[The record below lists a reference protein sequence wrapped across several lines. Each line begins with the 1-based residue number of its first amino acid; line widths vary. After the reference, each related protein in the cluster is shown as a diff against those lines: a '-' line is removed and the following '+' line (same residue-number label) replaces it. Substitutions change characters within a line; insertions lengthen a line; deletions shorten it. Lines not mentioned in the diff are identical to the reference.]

1 MTSAASPPPVRRRKT
16 RWRRRGEAML
26 RRLRRWR
33 RTALRARRRLARSPR
48 AVRVAVV
55 VATVLGGLLIVL
67 PMANIVYQVARKP
80 AEMFSPLSG
89 VLNKQPAETWRQYG
103 PLFQVHA
110 TAAVSA
116 EVLAALAQSESAGN
130 PVARTYWRW
139 RLSWNPLEVY
149 RPASSAVGMFQMT
162 DAAFAESRDFCIRDG
177 AVAREGCW
185 FTSLYTRT
193 IPSHAVEL
201 TAVYLTRHAAILLG
215 GRSPA
220 KPTAR
225 QRQDLAAFI
234 HLCGPGA
241 ARAFVR
247 RGLRT
252 APGERCGDHDVAG
265 YLARVEAFRRQFQRL
280 AAGA

>member
-1 MTSAASPPPVRRRKT
+1 MTPAASLPPARRRKT
-16 RWRRRGEAML
+16 RWRRRGEALL
-26 RRLRRWR
+26 RRLRRWQK
-33 RTALRARRRLARSPR
+33 AASRARRRLARSPR
-48 AVRVAVV
+48 AVRVAVA
-55 VATVLGGLLIVL
+55 VATLLGGLLIVL
-67 PMANIVYQVARKP
+67 PVANIVYQVARKP

-103 PLFQVHA
+103 PLFRVHA
-110 TAAVSA
+110 TTAVSA

-139 RLSWNPLEVY
+139 RLSWNPLEIY

-162 DAAFAESRDFCIRDG
+162 DAAFAESRAFCIRDG
-177 AVAREGCW
+177 TVARDGCW

-215 GRSPA
+215 GRPPA
-220 KPTAR
+220 KPTVR

-247 RGLRT
+247 RGLRL
-252 APGERCGDHDVAG
+252 APGERCGDHDVAV
-265 YLARVEAFRRQFQRL
+265 YLTRVETFRRQFQRL
-280 AAGA
+280 AETD